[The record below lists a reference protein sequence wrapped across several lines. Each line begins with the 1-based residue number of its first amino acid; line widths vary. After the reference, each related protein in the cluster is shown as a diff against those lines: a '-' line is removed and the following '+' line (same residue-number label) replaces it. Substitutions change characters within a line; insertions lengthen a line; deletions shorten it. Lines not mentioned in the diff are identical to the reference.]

1 MEFEI
6 DELELKRLKETY
18 QLIVDKLKELR
29 AESKRMN
36 ERLSEYKDKN
46 SLDFNLDRLY
56 LSDKN
61 KEARFLLDVLKTF
74 LGIDSYN
81 NFIERF

>member
-74 LGIDSYN
+74 LGIDRYN